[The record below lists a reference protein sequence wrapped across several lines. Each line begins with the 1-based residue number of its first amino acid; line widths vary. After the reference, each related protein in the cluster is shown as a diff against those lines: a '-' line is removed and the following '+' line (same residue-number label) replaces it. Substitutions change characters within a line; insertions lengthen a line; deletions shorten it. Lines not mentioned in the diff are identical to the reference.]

1 MSNKKTKIWMSPK
14 IKVLGEAVDLIKG
27 FAEED
32 PKIAG
37 GFDGDLA
44 NATDA

>member
-1 MSNKKTKIWMSPK
+1 MDDKKTEKWITPNVQ
-14 IKVLGEAVDLIKG
+14 VLGEAVDLIKG
-27 FAEED
+27 FQEGD
-32 PKIAG
+32 PKISG